1 MRSEQTSA
9 ITISTKL
16 FPTREKKAVGAV
28 TCTPVSLPST
38 PLRSPPLRSVP
49 LPSPAPRAKTTFT
62 TDVPFRGV
70 HRRSDLDEGTSCPP
84 RRCLARFRLTPT
96 FLETPSCKFYSAVL
110 SRPCNLRPPRKNGRS
125 DGRPPFHS
133 CARVYVDARMRA
145 CAKLSLDSFVRVGRT
160 LCRIPALLYT
170 YVREI

>member
-16 FPTREKKAVGAV
+16 FPTREKKSGGSSDVH
-28 TCTPVSLPST
+28 TCVPPLRST
-38 PLRSPPLRSVP
+38 PLRSPPLPCPSRENDIYDGRPVP
-49 LPSPAPRAKTTFT
+49 RCPQEVGSRRGNLLPSTEVSRPIPADA
-62 TDVPFRGV
+62 DVPWK
-70 HRRSDLDEGTSCPP
+70 RSL
-84 RRCLARFRLTPT
+84 
-96 FLETPSCKFYSAVL
+96 PSCKFYSAVL